1 MYDPSKDN
9 SFDTLKNDLTQHSH
23 GGITLHVI
31 YITGVETKE
40 QQLKIVERI
49 LKAIKKARSMSSD
62 NNNYYKLALY
72 SFCGLL

>member
-9 SFDTLKNDLTQHSH
+9 SFDNLKNDLTQHSH

-31 YITGVETKE
+31 YITGVDTEH

-49 LKAIKKARSMSSD
+49 LKAIKISRSMSFD
-62 NNNYYKLALY
+62 Q
-72 SFCGLL
+72 